1 MNTLSWLIYLSEIC
15 GSLNN
20 IFAGIA
26 FVGFTLIGVIW
37 FGNVVIADKSV
48 SWPAGKYFPIIPML
62 AMFMAAVIPSKNTLM
77 LIAAS
82 QYGEKVLES
91 KAVKELTDPALD
103 LVKNWIENEN
113 ERIKAS
119 RAKK

>member
-1 MNTLSWLIYLSEIC
+1 MNSLSWLIYLSEIC
-15 GSLNN
+15 GSLSNV
-20 IFAGIA
+20 FTGIA
-26 FVGFTLIGVIW
+26 VVGFVLIGIIW
-37 FGNVVIADKSV
+37 FGHAVIAER
-48 SWPAGKYFPIIPML
+48 SWPAGKYLLIIPML
-62 AMFMAAVIPSKNTLM
+62 AMFMAAVIPSKNTVM

-103 LVKNWIENEN
+103 LVKNWIETEN

-119 RAKK
+119 RTKK